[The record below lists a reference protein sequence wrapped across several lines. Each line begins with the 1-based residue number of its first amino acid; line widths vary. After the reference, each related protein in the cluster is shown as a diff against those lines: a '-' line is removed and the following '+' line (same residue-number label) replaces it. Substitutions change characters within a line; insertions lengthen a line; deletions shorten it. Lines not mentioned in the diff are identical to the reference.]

1 MKFKKKILFTIKLYF
16 LFISLFS
23 LVACQ
28 GSLFSYR
35 GRTVE
40 PDRRIDLLEN
50 GHHKGIWQTNDLTI
64 KYRYE
69 KKADILQLS
78 GVAELSDRYKFN
90 DAVIEHFYLRL
101 FFLDNEDRV
110 LQDKPILNGSYS
122 LPYDKF
128 SFKKRIEIPPGV
140 VSIAYHYMLRVRK
153 EGDDD

>member
-16 LFISLFS
+16 LLIFLFS

-40 PDRRIDLLEN
+40 PDRRIELLEN
-50 GHHKGIWQTNDLTI
+50 GPHEGIWQTNDLTI

-69 KKADILQLS
+69 KKADIMQLS
-78 GVAELSDRYKFN
+78 GVAELSDRYKFF
-90 DAVIEHFYLRL
+90 DEVVERFYLTL
-101 FFLDNEDRV
+101 FFLDNKDRV
-110 LQDKPILNGSYS
+110 LEDKEILHSSYS

-128 SFKKRIEIPPGV
+128 TFKKSIEIPPSV
-140 VSIAYHYMLRVRK
+140 ISIAYHYQLRVRI
-153 EGDDD
+153 GR